1 MTACFLPFFPGDNF
15 VRLGFLQLPRAGMKG
30 RPLPANF
37 KIILVVMALG
47 IVLSV
52 LFYTQTIVEKLQER
66 EHMTA
71 DRYTKAIEY
80 IVNDASQSGDYTFA
94 FSIIENIDFPIMMT
108 DADLVPV
115 SIQNIVVDSSTL
127 TEEQIRVLLDEKRE
141 SFAKVNPPI
150 VVTYNDTMILNYVY
164 YDESDLV
171 KELRALPYIEI
182 LVASMFILIGY
193 IGFSYIKRSEQANI
207 WVGMSKETAHQLGT
221 PLSSLLGW
229 LELLRAQQDHPEEMA
244 QTIDE
249 MEKDVNR
256 LNRIALR
263 FSKIG
268 SKPQLDPQNLMDTI
282 RKSADY
288 YRRRTPQFGKK
299 VDIIVP
305 ELEQVSARYNAELME
320 WVFENLLKNALDAM
334 EQNEG
339 RIEFAVTS
347 GHRHVTIDVRDSGK
361 GMDQRIKKDI
371 FRPGFSTKKRGWG
384 LGLSLARRIVQDYHQ
399 GKLFVHDTA
408 PGKGTTFRIQLPV

>member
-1 MTACFLPFFPGDNF
+1 MLPFD
-15 VRLGFLQLPRAGMKG
+15 FLTPTVAKMKG

-37 KIILVVMALG
+37 KIVLVVMALG
-47 IVLSV
+47 IVIGV

-66 EHMTA
+66 ERQSA
-71 DRYTKAIEY
+71 DRYTKAFEY
-80 IVNDASQSGDYTFA
+80 IVKDASLTGDYTFA
-94 FSIIENIDFPIMMT
+94 FSIIENIDFPILMT
-108 DADLVPV
+108 DPDLVPV
-115 SIQNIVVDSSTL
+115 SSQNLSIDSSAL
-127 TEEQIRVLLDEKRE
+127 SPEEIIREHERLRDE
-141 SFAKVNPPI
+141 FAGVNPPI
-150 VVTYNDTMILNYVY
+150 VVTYNDTMVLNYVY

-171 KELRALPYIEI
+171 KQLRALPYIEI

-229 LELLRAQQDHPEEMA
+229 LELLRGQRDRPEEMA
-244 QTIDE
+244 QTLDE
-249 MEKDVNR
+249 MEKDVSR

-268 SKPQLDPQNLMDTI
+268 SKPQLDEQNLMDTI

-299 VDIIVP
+299 VEIIVP
-305 ELEQVSARYNAELME
+305 ELPEVRARYNAELME
-320 WVFENLLKNALDAM
+320 WVFENLIKNALDAM

-339 RIEFAVTS
+339 RIEFFIQP
-347 GHRHVTIDVRDSGK
+347 GHRHVTIDVRDTGK
-361 GMDQRIKKDI
+361 GMDQRMKKDI

-384 LGLSLARRIVQDYHQ
+384 LGLSLARRIVQDYHD
-399 GKLFVHDTA
+399 GKLFVHETS
-408 PGKGTTFRIQLPV
+408 PGKGTTFRIQLLA

>member
-1 MTACFLPFFPGDNF
+1 
-15 VRLGFLQLPRAGMKG
+15 MKG
-30 RPLPANF
+30 RPLPTNF
-37 KIILVVMALG
+37 KIVLVVLAIA
-47 IVLSV
+47 IVLGV

-66 EHMTA
+66 EHLTA

-80 IVNDASQSGDYTFA
+80 IVTDASQSGDYTFA
-94 FSIIENIDFPIMMT
+94 FSIIENIDFPILMT
-108 DADLVPV
+108 DADSVPV
-115 SIQNIVVDSSTL
+115 SIQNIAVDSASL
-127 TEEQIRVLLDEKRE
+127 SPEQIRALLDEKRE
-141 SFAKVNPPI
+141 EFAKINPPI
-150 VVTYNDTMILNYVY
+150 VVTYNDTMVLNYVY

-182 LVASMFILIGY
+182 LVATMFILIGY

-229 LELLRAQQDHPEEMA
+229 LELLRVHRDNPAEMD

-268 SKPQLDPQNLMDTI
+268 SKPQLDEQNLMDTI

-288 YRRRTPQFGKK
+288 YRRRTPQLGKK
-299 VDIIVP
+299 VEIVVP
-305 ELEQVSARYNAELME
+305 ELDGVTAHYNSELME
-320 WVFENLLKNALDAM
+320 WVFENLIKNALDAM

-339 RIEFAVTS
+339 RIEFSVAP
-347 GHRHVTIDVRDSGK
+347 GHRHVTIDVRDTGK
-361 GMDQRIKKDI
+361 GMDQRMKKDI

-384 LGLSLARRIVQDYHQ
+384 LGLSLARRIVQDYHN
-399 GKLFVHDTA
+399 GKLFVHDTS
-408 PGKGTTFRIQLPV
+408 PGKGTTFRIQLPA

>member
-1 MTACFLPFFPGDNF
+1 
-15 VRLGFLQLPRAGMKG
+15 MK
-30 RPLPANF
+30 RKPLPTNF
-37 KIILVVMALG
+37 KIVLVVMAIA
-47 IVLSV
+47 IVISV

-66 EHMTA
+66 EHLSA

-94 FSIIENIDFPIMMT
+94 FSIIENIDFPILMT
-108 DADLVPV
+108 DADLVPT
-115 SIQNIVVDSSTL
+115 SIQNIEVDSAALSP
-127 TEEQIRVLLDEKRE
+127 EQIRTLLDEKRVE
-141 SFAKVNPPI
+141 FAKVNPPI
-150 VVTYNDTMILNYVY
+150 VVTWQDTMVLNYVY

-229 LELLRAQQDHPEEMA
+229 LELLRVHRNQPEEMD

-268 SKPQLDPQNLMDTI
+268 SKPQLDLQNLMDTI

-299 VDIIVP
+299 VEIVVP
-305 ELEQVSARYNAELME
+305 EIESVTARYNSELME
-320 WVFENLLKNALDAM
+320 WVFENLIKNALDAM

-339 RIEFAVTS
+339 RIEFSVIEGS
-347 GHRHVTIDVRDSGK
+347 RNITIDVRDSGK
-361 GMDQRIKKDI
+361 GMDQRMKKDI

-384 LGLSLARRIVQDYHQ
+384 LGLSLARRIVQDYHN
-399 GKLFVHDTA
+399 GKLFVHETA
-408 PGKGTTFRIQLPV
+408 NGKGTTFRIQLPV

>member
-1 MTACFLPFFPGDNF
+1 
-15 VRLGFLQLPRAGMKG
+15 MKG
-30 RPLPANF
+30 KPLPTNF
-37 KIILVVMALG
+37 KIVMVFMAIA
-47 IVLSV
+47 IVISV
-52 LFYTQTIVEKLQER
+52 LFYTQTIVQKLQER
-66 EHMTA
+66 EHMSA
-71 DRYTKAIEY
+71 DRYKDAFEY
-80 IVNDASQSGDYTFA
+80 IVNDFSPSGDYTFE
-94 FSIIENIDFPIMMT
+94 FNIIENIDFPLLMT
-108 DADLVPV
+108 DAKMVPV
-115 SIQNIVVDSSTL
+115 SIQNIDIDSARL
-127 TEEQIRVLLDEKRE
+127 TPEQIRAILEEKRDE
-141 SFAKVNPPI
+141 FAKVNPPI
-150 VVTYNDTMILNYVY
+150 IVTYNDTMVLNYVY

-182 LVASMFILIGY
+182 LVATMFILIGY

-229 LELLRAQQDHPEEMA
+229 LELLRAQRDHPEEMD

-268 SKPQLDPQNLMDTI
+268 SKPQLDEQNLMDTI

-288 YRRRTPQFGKK
+288 YRRRTPQLGKK
-299 VDIIVP
+299 VEIIVP
-305 ELEQVSARYNAELME
+305 DIEIVTAHYNSELME
-320 WVFENLLKNALDAM
+320 WVFENLMKNALDAM

-339 RIEFAVTS
+339 RIEFSVAP
-347 GHRHVTIDVRDSGK
+347 GHRHVTIDVRDTGK
-361 GMDQRIKKDI
+361 GMDQRMKKDI

-384 LGLSLARRIVQDYHQ
+384 LGLSLARRIVQDYHS
-399 GKLFVHDTA
+399 GKLFVHETA
-408 PGKGTTFRIQLPV
+408 PGKGTTFRINLPV

>member
-1 MTACFLPFFPGDNF
+1 MHGKT
-15 VRLGFLQLPRAGMKG
+15 V
-30 RPLPANF
+30 PANF
-37 KIILVVMALG
+37 KIVLVVLAIG
-47 IVLSV
+47 IVIGV
-52 LFYTQTIVEKLQER
+52 LFYTQSIVEKLQER
-66 EHMTA
+66 ERQTA
-71 DRYTKAIEY
+71 DWYTKAMEY
-80 IVNDASQSGDYTFA
+80 IISDASQTGDYTFV
-94 FSIIENIDFPIMMT
+94 FSIIQNIDFPILMT
-108 DADLVPV
+108 DEHLVPTT
-115 SIQNIVVDSSTL
+115 SQNVDVDSASL
-127 TEEQIRVLLDEKRE
+127 THEEIIAEHVKLRDE
-141 SFAKVNPPI
+141 FAKVNPPI
-150 VVTYNDTMILNYVY
+150 VVTYNDTMVLNYVY

-182 LVASMFILIGY
+182 LVATMFILIGY

-229 LELLRAQQDHPEEMA
+229 LELLRAQQDDPEAMH
-244 QTIDE
+244 QTIEE
-249 MEKDVNR
+249 MEKDVSR

-268 SKPQLDPQNLMDTI
+268 SKPQLNDQNLMDTI

-288 YRRRTPQFGKK
+288 YRRRTPQLGKK

-305 ELEQVSARYNAELME
+305 ETAELHARFNSELME

-339 RIEFAVTS
+339 VIEFSVQQVR
-347 GHRHVTIDVRDSGK
+347 RHVNIDIRDTGK
-361 GMDQRIKKDI
+361 GLDHRMKKDI

-384 LGLSLARRIVQDYHQ
+384 LGLSLARRIVQDYHH
-399 GKLFVHDTA
+399 GKLFVLEST
-408 PGKGTTFRIQLPV
+408 PGKGSTFRIQLPV

>member
-1 MTACFLPFFPGDNF
+1 
-15 VRLGFLQLPRAGMKG
+15 MK
-30 RPLPANF
+30 RKPLPTNF
-37 KIILVVMALG
+37 KIVMVVMAIA
-47 IVLSV
+47 IVIGV

-71 DRYTKAIEY
+71 DRYTKAIEF
-80 IVNDASQSGDYTFA
+80 IANDASLSGDYTFA
-94 FSIIENIDFPIMMT
+94 FNMVEDIDFPILMT
-108 DADLVPV
+108 SPDLVPT
-115 SIQNIVVDSSTL
+115 SGQNIDVDSASL
-127 TEEQIRVLLDEKRE
+127 SPEELLAAHIKLRDE
-141 SFAKVNPPI
+141 FAKVNPPI
-150 VVTYNDTMILNYVY
+150 VVTYNDTMILNYLY

-182 LVASMFILIGY
+182 LVAAMFILIGY

-229 LELLRAQQDHPEEMA
+229 LELLRVHRNEPEQMD

-268 SKPQLDPQNLMDTI
+268 SKPQLDKQNLMDTL

-288 YRRRTPQFGKK
+288 YRRRTPQLGKK
-299 VDIIVP
+299 VEIIVP
-305 ELEQVSARYNAELME
+305 EIEQVTARYNGELME
-320 WVFENLLKNALDAM
+320 WVFENLIKNALDAM

-339 RIEFAVTS
+339 RIEFTVTE
-347 GHRHVTIDVRDSGK
+347 GHRNITIDVRDSGK
-361 GMDQRIKKDI
+361 GMDQRMKKDI

-384 LGLSLARRIVQDYHQ
+384 LGLSLARRIVQDYHS
-399 GKLFVHDTA
+399 GKLFVQETSQ
-408 PGKGTTFRIQLPV
+408 GKGTTFRIQLPV

>member
-1 MTACFLPFFPGDNF
+1 MH
-15 VRLGFLQLPRAGMKG
+15 G
-30 RPLPANF
+30 RTLPANF
-37 KIILVVMALG
+37 KIVLVVLAIG
-47 IVLSV
+47 IVIGV

-66 EHMTA
+66 ERQTA
-71 DRYTKAIEY
+71 DWYTKAMEY
-80 IVNDASQSGDYTFA
+80 IIYDASQTGDYTFA
-94 FSIIENIDFPIMMT
+94 FSIIQNIDFPILMT
-108 DADLVPV
+108 DPDLVPT
-115 SIQNIVVDSSTL
+115 SSQNVDVDSASL
-127 TEEQIRVLLDEKRE
+127 THEEIIAEHVKLRDR
-141 SFAKVNPPI
+141 FAKVNSPI
-150 VVTYNDTMILNYVY
+150 VVTYNDSMVLNYVY

-182 LVASMFILIGY
+182 LVATMFILIGY

-229 LELLRAQQDHPEEMA
+229 LELLREQRHDPDALL
-244 QTIDE
+244 QTVDE
-249 MEKDVNR
+249 MEKDVSR

-268 SKPQLDPQNLMDTI
+268 SRPQLEEQNLMDTI

-288 YRRRTPQFGKK
+288 YRRRTPQQGKK

-305 ELEQVSARYNAELME
+305 DIDEIRARYNAELME

-339 RIEFAVTS
+339 RIEFSVQP
-347 GHRHVTIDVRDSGK
+347 GHRHVTIDVQDTGK
-361 GMDQRIKKDI
+361 GMDHRLKKDV

-384 LGLSLARRIVQDYHQ
+384 LGLSLARRIVQDYHN
-399 GKLFVHDTA
+399 GKLFVHEST
-408 PGKGTTFRIQLPV
+408 PGKGSTLRIQLPV

>member
-1 MTACFLPFFPGDNF
+1 
-15 VRLGFLQLPRAGMKG
+15 MK
-30 RPLPANF
+30 RKPLPTNF
-37 KIILVVMALG
+37 KIVLVVMAIA
-47 IVLSV
+47 IVISV

-66 EHMTA
+66 EHLSA

-94 FSIIENIDFPIMMT
+94 FSIIENIDFPILMT
-108 DADLVPV
+108 DAELVPV
-115 SIQNIVVDSSTL
+115 SIQNIVVDSAALSPN
-127 TEEQIRVLLDEKRE
+127 QIRALLDEKRAE
-141 SFAKVNPPI
+141 FAKVNPPI
-150 VVTYNDTMILNYVY
+150 VVTYNDTMVLNYVY

-229 LELLRAQQDHPEEMA
+229 LELLRVHRNQPEEMD

-249 MEKDVNR
+249 MEKDVHR

-288 YRRRTPQFGKK
+288 YRRRTPQLGKK
-299 VDIIVP
+299 VEIV
-305 ELEQVSARYNAELME
+305 VSEIESVTASYNSELME
-320 WVFENLLKNALDAM
+320 WVFENLIKNALDAM
-334 EQNEG
+334 EQNVG
-339 RIEFAVTS
+339 RIEFSVTEGS
-347 GHRHVTIDVRDSGK
+347 RNITIDVRDSGK
-361 GMDQRIKKDI
+361 GMDQRMKKDI

-384 LGLSLARRIVQDYHQ
+384 LGLSLARRIVQDYHN
-399 GKLFVHDTA
+399 GKLFVHETA
-408 PGKGTTFRIQLPV
+408 QGKGTTFRIQLPV

>member
-1 MTACFLPFFPGDNF
+1 
-15 VRLGFLQLPRAGMKG
+15 MK
-30 RPLPANF
+30 RKPLPSNF
-37 KIILVVMALG
+37 KIVLVVMAIA
-47 IVLSV
+47 IVISV

-66 EHMTA
+66 EHISA
-71 DRYTKAIEY
+71 DRYTKAIEF
-80 IVNDASQSGDYTFA
+80 IANDGSQSGDITFA
-94 FSIIENIDFPIMMT
+94 FKMVEDIDFPILMT
-108 DADLVPV
+108 DPDLVPI
-115 SIQNIVVDSSTL
+115 SSKNIDLDSASMTP
-127 TEEQIRVLLDEKRE
+127 EEILAAHVRLRDE
-141 SFAKVNPPI
+141 FAAVNPPI
-150 VVTYNDTMILNYVY
+150 VVTLNDTSIYNYLF

-229 LELLRAQQDHPEEMA
+229 LELLRVHRNEPEEMD

-268 SKPQLDPQNLMDTI
+268 SKPQLDEQNLMDSI

-305 ELEQVSARYNAELME
+305 EIEQVTARYNGELME
-320 WVFENLLKNALDAM
+320 WVFENLIKNALDAM
-334 EQNEG
+334 EQHVG
-339 RIEFAVTS
+339 TIEFSVTE
-347 GHRHVTIDVRDSGK
+347 GNRNITIDVRDSGK
-361 GMDQRIKKDI
+361 GMDQRMKKDI

-384 LGLSLARRIVQDYHQ
+384 LGLSLARRIVQDYHS
-399 GKLFVHDTA
+399 GKLFVHETSQ
-408 PGKGTTFRIQLPV
+408 GKGTTFRIQLPV

>member
-1 MTACFLPFFPGDNF
+1 
-15 VRLGFLQLPRAGMKG
+15 MKG
-30 RPLPANF
+30 RQVPANF
-37 KIILVVMALG
+37 KIVLVVLALG
-47 IVLSV
+47 IVLAV

-66 EHMTA
+66 EHLSA
-71 DRYTKAIEY
+71 QRYTRALEWI
-80 IVNDASQSGDYTFA
+80 ASDGSSTGDFTFA
-94 FSIIENIDFPIMMT
+94 FEMVEDIDFPILMT
-108 DADLVPV
+108 DADGIPL
-115 SIQNIVVDSSTL
+115 SSQNIEMDSSSMTP
-127 TEEQIRVLLDEKRE
+127 EQITAEHVRLRDKFTE
-141 SFAKVNPPI
+141 SNPPI
-150 VVTYNDTMILNYVY
+150 VIRHIADNDTTVLNYVY

-229 LELLRAQQDHPEEMA
+229 LQLLREQRADPGEMA

-268 SKPQLDPQNLMDTI
+268 SKPQLDAQNLMDTI

-288 YRRRTPQFGKK
+288 YRRRTPQLGKK
-299 VDIIVP
+299 VEIIVP
-305 ELEQVSARYNAELME
+305 DIDQVSSHYNAELME
-320 WVFENLLKNALDAM
+320 WVFENLIKNALDAM

-339 RIEFAVTS
+339 RIEFTVQT
-347 GHRHVTIDVRDSGK
+347 GHKHVTIDVRDTGK
-361 GMDQRIKKDI
+361 GMDQRMKKDI

-384 LGLSLARRIVQDYHQ
+384 LGLSLARRIVQDYHS
-399 GKLFVHDTA
+399 GKLFVQETA
-408 PGKGTTFRIQLPV
+408 PGKGTTFRIQLPA

>member
-1 MTACFLPFFPGDNF
+1 
-15 VRLGFLQLPRAGMKG
+15 MKG
-30 RPLPANF
+30 RPLPTNF
-37 KIILVVMALG
+37 KIVLVLMAIA
-47 IVLSV
+47 IVISV

-66 EHMTA
+66 EHLSA

-80 IVNDASQSGDYTFA
+80 IVNDASQSGDYTIA
-94 FSIIENIDFPIMMT
+94 FSIIENIDFPILMT
-108 DADLVPV
+108 DADTVPV
-115 SIQNIVVDSSTL
+115 SIQNIEVDSSKL
-127 TEEQIRVLLDEKRE
+127 TPGQIRTLLDEKRE
-141 SFAKVNPPI
+141 EFAQVNPPI
-150 VVTYNDTMILNYVY
+150 VVTYNDTMVLNYVY
-164 YDESDLV
+164 YDESEMV
-171 KELRALPYIEI
+171 KELRALPYVEI

-229 LELLRAQQDHPEEMA
+229 LQLLREQKGNPEEMD
-244 QTIDE
+244 QTVDE

-268 SKPQLDPQNLMDTI
+268 SKPQLDQQNLMDTI

-288 YRRRTPQFGKK
+288 YRRRTPQLGKK
-299 VDIIVP
+299 VEIVVP
-305 ELEQVSARYNAELME
+305 DLDQVTAHYNSELLE
-320 WVFENLLKNALDAM
+320 WVFENLMKNALDAM

-339 RIEFAVTS
+339 RIEFSIVP
-347 GHRHVTIDVRDSGK
+347 GHRNITIDIHDTGK
-361 GMDQRIKKDI
+361 GMDQRMKKDI

-384 LGLSLARRIVQDYHQ
+384 LGLSLARRIVQDYHH
-399 GKLFVHDTA
+399 GKLFVHDTS

>member
-1 MTACFLPFFPGDNF
+1 
-15 VRLGFLQLPRAGMKG
+15 MKG
-30 RPLPANF
+30 KPLPTNF
-37 KIILVVMALG
+37 KIVLVVMAIA
-47 IVLSV
+47 IVISV

-66 EHMTA
+66 EHKSA
-71 DRYTKAIEY
+71 DRYTKALEF

-94 FSIIENIDFPIMMT
+94 FSMIEDIDFPILMT
-108 DADLVPV
+108 DAELAPV
-115 SIQNIVVDSSTL
+115 SIQNIEVDSAAL
-127 TEEQIRVLLDEKRE
+127 TPEQIRSLLDKKRE
-141 SFAKVNPPI
+141 EFAKVNPPI
-150 VVTYNDTMILNYVY
+150 VVTYNDTMVLNYVY
-164 YDESDLV
+164 YDESDMV

-229 LELLRAQQDHPEEMA
+229 LELLRVHRDNPEEMD

-268 SKPQLDPQNLMDTI
+268 SKPQLDEQNLMDTI

-288 YRRRTPQFGKK
+288 YRRRTPQLGKK
-299 VDIIVP
+299 VEIVVP
-305 ELEQVSARYNAELME
+305 ELDGVTARYNSELME
-320 WVFENLLKNALDAM
+320 WVFENLIKNALDAM

-339 RIEFAVTS
+339 RIEFTVS
-347 GHRHVTIDVRDSGK
+347 PGHRHVTIDVRDTGK
-361 GMDQRIKKDI
+361 GMDQRMKKDI

-384 LGLSLARRIVQDYHQ
+384 LGLSLARRIVQDYHN
-399 GKLFVHDTA
+399 GKLFVQDTS